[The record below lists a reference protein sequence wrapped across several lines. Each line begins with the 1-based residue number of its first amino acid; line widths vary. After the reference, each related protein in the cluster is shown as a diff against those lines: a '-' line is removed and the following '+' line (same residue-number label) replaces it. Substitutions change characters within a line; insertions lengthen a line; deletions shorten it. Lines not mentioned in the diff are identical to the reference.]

1 MQRFK
6 TFKSQSLSEAT
17 IMKPDYIPGAKVVWK
32 GTGTVEFDKAG
43 YKKGDVFEIVSNTSK
58 VAMEIGPKTGEYEKF
73 LKAPDGKVYH
83 LRGGKGYKSAD
94 FIQHKAGGGMP
105 SGAEWEDLIVFAYNE
120 LNNQKTD
127 PSTEEA
133 AMKFWPVYKDEA
145 FGIAKNF
152 KSGLSAKALVHT
164 GRGGAVGA
172 VTLGPLWNFS
182 RADKTP
188 KTDIASSD
196 FKERI
201 SLKKAG
207 GSQLASAA
215 KAESIAIV
223 KAALSEM
230 GNEKKFAQDLVSDME
245 TKMERLVSNST
256 VTALKQDAAK
266 GLSNPDIVDFQAK
279 DKQNKEL
286 SSLLSSYMNQNT
298 AANALFSKHIVLEAA
313 TGNHKFGSSKAKA
326 AANMLGK
333 FEIGGK
339 VVLEPINSIND
350 PIIQKYAKTVKPGI
364 TFKSGGGGAPAYSS
378 LRLNIT
384 AKGESVQSFR
394 DVIVEEL
401 SKVDGLLTE
410 DYLCEGPFD
419 MLKRAGAAAIGVGK
433 GLVKKVQKALIAVMA
448 KVKAIFKKIAAAGKK
463 MFNQLMK
470 FLGLEISQAVNIP
483 GGVSL

>member
-1 MQRFK
+1 MKRFK
-6 TFKSQSLSEAT
+6 TFKSLSEAT
-17 IMKPDYIPGAKVVWK
+17 IMKPDYIPGVKIVWK
-32 GTGTVEFDKAG
+32 GTSTPEFDKAG
-43 YKKGDVFEIVSNTSK
+43 YKKGDVFEVVSGAAKIAGELGS
-58 VAMEIGPKTGEYEKF
+58 KTGEYEKF

-83 LRGGKGYKSAD
+83 LRGSKGYKSSD
-94 FIQHKAGGGMP
+94 FIQHKEGGGMP
-105 SGAEWEDLIVFAYNE
+105 SGAEWEDLIVFAYNQ
-120 LNNQKTD
+120 LNDQKTD

-133 AMKFWPVYKDEA
+133 AMKYWDGYKDQS
-145 FGIAKNF
+145 FQIAKNF

-164 GRGGAVGA
+164 GRGGAVGT

-188 KTDIASSD
+188 KTDIASND

-245 TKMERLVSNST
+245 SKMERLISNQT
-256 VTALKQDAAK
+256 VTALKQSAAK
-266 GLSNPDIVDFQAK
+266 GLSNPEISDFQAK

-286 SSLLSSYMNQNT
+286 SALLSSYMNQNT
-298 AANALFSKHIVLEAA
+298 AANSLFSKHIVLEAA
-313 TGNHKFGSSKAKA
+313 TGNHKFGSPKAKA

-419 MLKRAGAAAIGVGK
+419 MLKRAGAKAIGVGK
-433 GLVKKVQKALIAVMA
+433 NLVAKVQKAIKAVMA
-448 KVKAIFKKIAAAGKK
+448 KTKAILKKIAAVGKQ
-463 MFNQLMK
+463 MFSQLMK

>member
-1 MQRFK
+1 MRRY
-6 TFKSQSLSEAT
+6 KSFIAEAT
-17 IMKPDYIPGAKVVWK
+17 IMKPDYIPGSKVMWK
-32 GTGTVEFDKAG
+32 GTGTPEFGKAG
-43 YKKGDVFEIVSNTSK
+43 YKKGDVFEV
-58 VAMEIGPKTGEYEKF
+58 VAGAATVAAEIGSKTGEYEKF

-83 LRGGKGYKSAD
+83 LRGGKGYKSSD
-94 FIQHKAGGGMP
+94 FIQHKVGGGMP
-105 SGAEWEDLIVFAYNE
+105 SGAEWEDLIVFAYNQ

-127 PSTEEA
+127 PTTEEA
-133 AMKFWPVYKDEA
+133 AMKYWDGYKEQA
-145 FGIAKNF
+145 IVIAKNF
-152 KSGLSAKALVHT
+152 NSNLSAKALVHT
-164 GRGGAVGA
+164 GRGGAVGT

-188 KTDIASSD
+188 KTDIASND

-230 GNEKKFAQDLVSDME
+230 GNETKFARDLVSDME

-256 VTALKQDAAK
+256 VTKLKQDAAK
-266 GLSNPDIVDFQAK
+266 GLTNPGIVDFQAK

-286 SSLLSSYMNQNT
+286 STLLSSYMNQNS

-313 TGNHKFGSSKAKA
+313 TGNHKFGSPKAKA
-326 AANMLGK
+326 TANMLGK
-333 FEIGGK
+333 FEISGK

-350 PIIQKYAKTVKPGI
+350 PIIQKYAQTVKPAI

-384 AKGESVQSFR
+384 AQGESVQSFR
-394 DVIVEEL
+394 DIIVEEL

-433 GLVKKVQKALIAVMA
+433 GLVAKVEKAIKDVMA
-448 KVKAIFKKIAAAGKK
+448 KVKATLKKIASAGKT
-463 MFNQLMK
+463 MFSQLMN
-470 FLGLEISQAVNIP
+470 FLGLEISHAVNIP
-483 GGVSL
+483 GEVSL

>member
-6 TFKSQSLSEAT
+6 TFKSLSEAT
-17 IMKPDYIPGAKVVWK
+17 IMKPDYIPGAKVIWK
-32 GTGTVEFDKAG
+32 GTSTPEFDKAG
-43 YKKGDVFEIVSNTSK
+43 YKKGDVFEVVSGAAKIAAELGS
-58 VAMEIGPKTGEYEKF
+58 KTGEYEKF

-83 LRGGKGYKSAD
+83 LRGGNGYKSSD
-94 FIQHKAGGGMP
+94 FTQHKEGGGMP
-105 SGAEWEDLIVFAYNE
+105 SGAEWEDLIVFAYNQ

-127 PSTEEA
+127 PTTEEA
-133 AMKFWPVYKDEA
+133 AMKYWDGYKEQA
-145 FGIAKNF
+145 TVIAKNF
-152 KSGLSAKALVHT
+152 NSNLAAKALVHT
-164 GRGGAVGA
+164 GRGGAVGT

-188 KTDIASSD
+188 KTDIASND

-207 GSQLASAA
+207 GSQLASSG
-215 KAESIAIV
+215 KAEGIAIV

-230 GNEKKFAQDLVSDME
+230 GNETKFAQDLISDME

-256 VTALKQDAAK
+256 VTKLKQDAAK
-266 GLSNPDIVDFQAK
+266 GLTSPGIVDFQAK

-286 SSLLSSYMNQNT
+286 STLLSSYMNQNS

-350 PIIQKYAKTVKPGI
+350 PIIQKYAQTVKPAI
-364 TFKSGGGGAPAYSS
+364 TFKAGGGGSPAYSS

-384 AKGESVQSFR
+384 AQGESVQSFR
-394 DVIVEEL
+394 DIIVEEL

-433 GLVKKVQKALIAVMA
+433 GLVAKVEKAIKDVMA
-448 KVKAIFKKIAAAGKK
+448 KVKATLKKIAAAGKT
-463 MFNQLMK
+463 MFSQLMN
-470 FLGLEISQAVNIP
+470 FLGLEISHAVNIP
-483 GGVSL
+483 GEVSL